1 MLDELTRIVV
11 AGAGLAAVRAAGQL
25 RRRGYAG
32 SLVVLGAEARAPYDR
47 PPLSKA
53 VLAGRRDDTALR
65 FDPRALDVDL
75 HLGEQVTGLDLG
87 RRVVRTLRGEIG
99 FDGLL
104 VATGAAPV
112 RLPGDGEQLTL
123 RTADDALALRDR
135 LRPGARVLVVG
146 ASWIGAEVATA
157 ALARGCAVTCLEAG
171 PAPLAGALGADV
183 GASFLPWWSGVDLRL
198 GVSVAA
204 VQDGGVL
211 LTDGSAVAADVV
223 VTATGVRP
231 DTGWMTGSG
240 LDLDRG
246 VAVDEH
252 LRASSGGVVVP
263 GVVAAGDVAA
273 RWSPRARARVRVE
286 HWEDAGSAGTT
297 AAGTLLGAPGD
308 PLPVHDPVPYFWS
321 DQFGAKLQYV
331 GAHGAADRPVE
342 APEDGRPGRTVTWLD
357 PAGAVTAVLTV
368 DRPRDAAAARSVVAE
383 RRELATQPT

>member
-1 MLDELTRIVV
+1 
-11 AGAGLAAVRAAGQL
+11 
-25 RRRGYAG
+25 
-32 SLVVLGAEARAPYDR
+32 
-47 PPLSKA
+47 
-53 VLAGRRDDTALR
+53 VLAGLRDDTSLR
-65 FDPRALDVDL
+65 FDPVALDVDL
-75 HLGEQVTGLDLG
+75 HLEEPVTGLDLG
-87 RRVVRTLRGEIG
+87 RRVVRTARAEIG

-104 VATGAAPV
+104 VATGAVPV

-171 PAPLAGALGADV
+171 PAPLAGALGAEV
-183 GASFLPWWSGVDLRL
+183 GASFLPWWTGVDLRL

-204 VQDGGVL
+204 VRDGGVL
-211 LTDGSAVAADVV
+211 LTDGSAVAADLV
-223 VTATGVRP
+223 VTAIGVRP
-231 DTGWMTGSG
+231 DTGWLVGSG

-246 VAVDEH
+246 VVVDEH

-286 HWEDAGSAGTT
+286 HWEDAGGAGTT
-297 AAGTLLGAPGD
+297 AAGTLLGATGD
-308 PLPVHDPVPYFWS
+308 PLPVHDAVPYFWS

-342 APEDGRPGRTVTWLD
+342 APEDGRPGRTVMWLD

-368 DRPRDAAAARSVVAE
+368 DRPRDAAAAREAVAE
-383 RRELATQPT
+383 RRVLATQPT